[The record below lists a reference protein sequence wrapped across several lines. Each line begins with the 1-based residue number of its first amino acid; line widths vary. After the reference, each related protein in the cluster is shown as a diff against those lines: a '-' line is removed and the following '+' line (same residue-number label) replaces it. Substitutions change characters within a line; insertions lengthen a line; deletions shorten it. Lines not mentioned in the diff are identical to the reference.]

1 MEELYLVMTN
11 AGANNNKF
19 YRMVPHGDVFDVYYG
34 RIGASEQHASYPISK
49 WNTKYNEKI
58 RKGYTDQTANHRT
71 PVVTKKVSRSTRAL
85 RMLKSPNLCRCCRNM
100 LPEQFVGIIEYLRW
114 KSLRR

>member
-11 AGANNNKF
+11 AGANNNK
-19 YRMVPHGDVFDVYYG
+19 YYHMVPHGDVFDVYYG

-58 RKGYTDQTANHRT
+58 RKGYTDQTQNH
-71 PVVTKKVSRSTRAL
+71 VNMMKVKKVEPTYKEIADREIANPCKDAAGICRRNSSTELSCIR
-85 RMLKSPNLCRCCRNM
+85 
-100 LPEQFVGIIEYLRW
+100 E
-114 KSLRR
+114 